1 MFIGPYFGDEL
12 DRLEVILTVNGK
24 LFCFSMHWAL
34 IMIGASFTANMS
46 SYFIALVIDLV
57 MN

>member
-1 MFIGPYFGDEL
+1 
-12 DRLEVILTVNGK
+12 
-24 LFCFSMHWAL
+24 MHWAL